1 MAKNTLRRHP
11 PKVGAV
17 CGKAARTVLCG
28 GRSAMSVPT
37 AIASLAMTTLDPFRS
52 VLRTHTFAEPFDR
65 SLNAAVAVRDLERLE
80 ADFDDT
86 QGAQNHRGVDVS
98 HMGDPERLAAEFAD
112 PDPEHHAAFL
122 LAIALQRQRIM
133 AVGHDDGCDGV

>member
-1 MAKNTLRRHP
+1 MLRITYSIRP
-11 PKVGAV
+11 LPMGEVAPSMRLN
-17 CGKAARTVLCG
+17 ARKFMNQILG
-28 GRSAMSVPT
+28 
-37 AIASLAMTTLDPFRS
+37 
-52 VLRTHTFAEPFDR
+52 THTFAEPFDR

-86 QGAQNHRGVDVS
+86 QGAQDHRGVDVS
-98 HMGDPERLAAEFAD
+98 HMGDPKRLATELAD

-133 AVGHDDGCDGV
+133 AVGHHDGRDRVGALGRFG